1 MTPPSASPE
10 GIEVVAVCE
19 KKERAATT
27 GMRSDMVVQLS
38 EKKVHEKA
46 KVYIK
51 ELRAKTE
58 IKYR

>member
-1 MTPPSASPE
+1 MTPPSSSPE
-10 GIEVVAVCE
+10 GVEIVAVCE
-19 KKERAATT
+19 KKERPATT
-27 GMRSDMVVQLS
+27 ALRSNMVVELA
-38 EKKVHEKA
+38 EKKVTEKA